1 MSEATP
7 EDRIAYS
14 QMHKVFELIVS
25 MNAEEV
31 EGGDKNES
39 KTNSKINK
47 FKIDVREEKLQNVG
61 DKTFSTKWQL
71 THLLTSSITLTFGNV

>member
-1 MSEATP
+1 MPIRTAISRKRKWTDRLSEATP

-14 QMHKVFELIVS
+14 QMHKAFELIAS

-47 FKIDVREEKLQNVG
+47 FKIDVRE
-61 DKTFSTKWQL
+61 
-71 THLLTSSITLTFGNV
+71 